1 MMRELTE
8 NIAAQPELVE
18 ELDWYIVPSVNPD
31 GYNYTWTDD
40 RLWRKTRS
48 RFFQINSGTPDFPTP
63 GKSREHRTF
72 FPHTEIKCTGQAD
85 YTVLGTENEKKLSNS
100 RAYLCSTDT

>member
-31 GYNYTWTDD
+31 GYEYTWTDD

-48 RFFQINSGTPDFPTP
+48 LFFVNQIRHSGF
-63 GKSREHRTF
+63 
-72 FPHTEIKCTGQAD
+72 
-85 YTVLGTENEKKLSNS
+85 SN
-100 RAYLCSTDT
+100 T